1 VYEKQRH
8 MLLQQI
14 DALVRTEVMEVIEGV
29 GDEDRERRKR
39 HCDL

>member
-1 VYEKQRH
+1 

-14 DALVRTEVMEVIEGV
+14 DALVRTEVMEVMEVIEGV